1 MNIEDFPKN
10 PYSGQVYWDMK
21 SKIVFEYWT
30 PDIFCQDAGVKPKW
44 ITKSFEAECIAMLF
58 SKKGKEKYFAYNKL
72 IDIFKYTDQQIKLLM
87 KEMRMD

>member
-10 PYSGQVYWDMK
+10 PYPGQVYWDMK
-21 SKIVFEYWT
+21 SKVVFEYWIQEKGLT
-30 PDIFCQDAGVKPKW
+30 AQIKPKW

-72 IDIFKYTDQQIKLLM
+72 IDIFNYTDQQIKDLM
-87 KEMRMD
+87 KEMRME

>member
-1 MNIEDFPKN
+1 MNIVNFPKN
-10 PYSGQVYWDMK
+10 RYHGQVFWDMK

-58 SKKGKEKYFAYNKL
+58 SKKGSEKYFAYNKL
-72 IDIFKYTDQQIKLLM
+72 IDIFNYTDQQIKLLM
-87 KEMRMD
+87 KEMRME

>member
-10 PYSGQVYWDMK
+10 PYPGQVYWDMK

-30 PDIFCQDAGVKPKW
+30 PEEGLPAEIKPKW

-72 IDIFKYTDQQIKLLM
+72 IDIYKYTDQQIKDLM
-87 KEMRMD
+87 KEMRME

>member
-10 PYSGQVYWDMK
+10 PYPGQVYWDMK

-30 PDIFCQDAGVKPKW
+30 PDKELPTGIKPKW

-58 SKKGKEKYFAYNKL
+58 SKKAKEKYFAYNKL
-72 IDIFKYTDQQIKLLM
+72 IDIFNYTDQQIKLLM
-87 KEMRMD
+87 KEMRME

>member
-1 MNIEDFPKN
+1 MNIQDFPKN
-10 PYSGQVYWDMK
+10 PYPGQVYWDMK

-30 PDIFCQDAGVKPKW
+30 LDEELPAGIKPKW

-72 IDIFKYTDQQIKLLM
+72 IDIFNYTDQQIKLLM
-87 KEMRMD
+87 KEMRME

>member
-1 MNIEDFPKN
+1 MNIKDFPKN
-10 PYSGQVYWDMK
+10 PYPGQVYWDMK
-21 SKIVFEYWT
+21 TKIVFEYWT
-30 PDIFCQDAGVKPKW
+30 PEEGLPAEVKPKW

-87 KEMRMD
+87 KEMRME